1 CRSHGLERTEAELR
15 RLRARLLRLGVR
27 TEAARAVRRSQR
39 SVHAAVLHGACRSAE
54 SRRDLPARRLSLF
67 PRGVP
72 YVAPSHGDGPFAHR
86 QHALLLKRI
95 VFVGGKGG
103 VGKTTCASAV
113 ALAASREGKRVLLV
127 STDPAH
133 STSDIFGTPFA
144 ADEREIRPGL
154 FGLEVDANLEARR
167 YIDNAKAGIAR
178 MFSPAVAKEAGR
190 QIELASSMPGVE
202 EVALFDRIGDLIV
215 DRFDA
220 YDLLIFDTAP
230 TGHTLRLLR
239 MPELVSA
246 WITALSKRRRAL
258 LALNQDIDQ
267 VRLAPEA
274 INPEEDPILR
284 TLDARREKLEQVRA
298 RLMQHNFTGFVLV
311 VVPERLPI
319 EETARAA
326 DVLAEANVNVCGI
339 VVNRVLPED
348 VDGGFYR
355 SRRAQEQVY
364 IDEIRRRFAAYPLA
378 WVPPLPNDTTGMADL
393 ERVSGV
399 LMYPVS

>member
-1 CRSHGLERTEAELR
+1 M
-15 RLRARLLRLGVR
+15 
-27 TEAARAVRRSQR
+27 
-39 SVHAAVLHGACRSAE
+39 
-54 SRRDLPARRLSLF
+54 
-67 PRGVP
+67 
-72 YVAPSHGDGPFAHR
+72 APSHGDGSFAHR

-95 VFVGGKGG
+95 LFFGGKGG

-113 ALAASREGKRVLLV
+113 ALAASRGGKRVLLV

-144 ADEREIRPGL
+144 ADEREILPGL
-154 FGLEVDANLEARR
+154 YGLEVDANLEARR
-167 YIDNAKAGIAR
+167 YIDDAKAGIAR
-178 MFSPAVAKEAGR
+178 MFSPAVAREAER

-215 DRFDA
+215 DRFDG

-258 LALNQDIDQ
+258 LSLNKDIDQ

-274 INPEEDPILR
+274 INPDEDPILK
-284 TLDARREKLEQVRA
+284 TLEARREKLEQVRA

-311 VVPERLPI
+311 VIPERLPI

-326 DVLAEANVNVCGI
+326 AILAESNVNVCEI
-339 VVNRVLPED
+339 VVNRVLPTD
-348 VDGGFYR
+348 ADGAFYQ
-355 SRRAQEQVY
+355 SRRAQERVY
-364 IDEIRRRFAAYPLA
+364 IDEIKRRFPDHSLA
-378 WVPPLPNDTTGMADL
+378 WVPQLPSDVHGVESL
-393 ERVSGV
+393 ERVSSA
-399 LMYPVS
+399 LLSYLR

>member
-1 CRSHGLERTEAELR
+1 M
-15 RLRARLLRLGVR
+15 
-27 TEAARAVRRSQR
+27 
-39 SVHAAVLHGACRSAE
+39 
-54 SRRDLPARRLSLF
+54 
-67 PRGVP
+67 
-72 YVAPSHGDGPFAHR
+72 APSHGDGSFAHR

-95 VFVGGKGG
+95 LFFGGKGG

-113 ALAASREGKRVLLV
+113 ALAASRGGKRVLLV

-144 ADEREIRPGL
+144 ADEREVLPGL
-154 FGLEVDANLEARR
+154 YGLEVDANLEARR
-167 YIDNAKAGIAR
+167 YIDDAKAGIAR
-178 MFSPAVAKEAGR
+178 MFSAAVAREAER

-258 LALNQDIDQ
+258 LALNKDIDQ

-274 INPEEDPILR
+274 INPDEDPILK
-284 TLDARREKLEQVRA
+284 TLEARREKLEQVRA

-311 VVPERLPI
+311 VIPERLPI

-326 DVLAEANVNVCGI
+326 AILAESNVNVCEI
-339 VVNRVLPED
+339 VVNRVLPKD
-348 VDGGFYR
+348 ADGAFYQ

-364 IDEIRRRFAAYPLA
+364 IDEIKRRFPAHPLA
-378 WVPPLPNDTTGMADL
+378 WVPQLPSDVHGVESL
-393 ERVSGV
+393 ERVSSA
-399 LMYPVS
+399 LLSY

>member
-1 CRSHGLERTEAELR
+1 M
-15 RLRARLLRLGVR
+15 
-27 TEAARAVRRSQR
+27 
-39 SVHAAVLHGACRSAE
+39 
-54 SRRDLPARRLSLF
+54 
-67 PRGVP
+67 
-72 YVAPSHGDGPFAHR
+72 APSHGDGSFAHR

-95 VFVGGKGG
+95 LFFGGKGG

-113 ALAASREGKRVLLV
+113 ALAASRGGKRVLLV

-144 ADEREIRPGL
+144 ADEREILPGL
-154 FGLEVDANLEARR
+154 YGLEVDANLEARR
-167 YIDNAKAGIAR
+167 YIDDAKAGIAR
-178 MFSPAVAKEAGR
+178 MFSPAVAREAER

-239 MPELVSA
+239 MPELVAA

-258 LALNQDIDQ
+258 LALNKDIDQ

-274 INPEEDPILR
+274 INPDEDPILK
-284 TLDARREKLEQVRA
+284 TLEARRDKLEQVRA

-311 VVPERLPI
+311 LIPERLPI

-326 DVLAEANVNVCGI
+326 AILAESNVNVCEI
-339 VVNRVLPED
+339 VVNRVLPTD
-348 VDGGFYR
+348 ADGSFYQ
-355 SRRAQEQVY
+355 SRRAQERVY
-364 IDEIRRRFAAYPLA
+364 IDEIKRRFPAHSLA
-378 WVPPLPNDTTGMADL
+378 WVPQLPLDVQGVENL
-393 ERVSGV
+393 ERVSSA
-399 LMYPVS
+399 LLSY

>member
-1 CRSHGLERTEAELR
+1 
-15 RLRARLLRLGVR
+15 
-27 TEAARAVRRSQR
+27 
-39 SVHAAVLHGACRSAE
+39 
-54 SRRDLPARRLSLF
+54 
-67 PRGVP
+67 
-72 YVAPSHGDGPFAHR
+72 VAPSHGDGPFAHR

-95 VFVGGKGG
+95 LFFGGKGG

-113 ALAASREGKRVLLV
+113 ALAASRLGKRVLLV

-144 ADEREIRPGL
+144 AEEREILSGL
-154 FGLEVDANLEARR
+154 YGLEVDANLEARR
-167 YIDNAKAGIAR
+167 YIDAAKAGIAR
-178 MFSPAVAKEAGR
+178 MFSPAVAREAER
-190 QIELASSMPGVE
+190 QIELASAMPGVE

-258 LALNQDIDQ
+258 LALNKDIDQ

-274 INPEEDPILR
+274 TNPDEDPILK

-311 VVPERLPI
+311 VIPERLPI

-326 DVLAEANVNVCGI
+326 EVLAESNVNVCEV
-339 VVNRVLPED
+339 VVNRVLPTD
-348 VDGGFYR
+348 ADGDFYR
-355 SRRAQEQVY
+355 SRRAQEHVY
-364 IDEIRRRFAAYPLA
+364 IDEIRRRFAQYPLA
-378 WVPPLPNDTTGMADL
+378 WVPQLPTDIYGLDNL
-393 ERVSGV
+393 ERVSAV
-399 LMYPVS
+399 LIGTPS